1 MLKDKIIKKKLQ
13 KTLKST
19 QIAIKLL
26 RDKVKINTNWR
37 TQLNFEKATQIPRL
51 EEREKKR
58 KKKVHHLLTAVFSN
72 TQTALINFAVIRH
85 VGRHNDCFF
94 FKAACTAQW
103 KWTTSKHQSIYIFLI
118 ILMFLKL
125 PNSH

>member
-37 TQLNFEKATQIPRL
+37 TQLNFEKATEIPRL

-58 KKKVHHLLTAVFSN
+58 KKKFT
-72 TQTALINFAVIRH
+72 
-85 VGRHNDCFF
+85 
-94 FKAACTAQW
+94 
-103 KWTTSKHQSIYIFLI
+103 IF
-118 ILMFLKL
+118 
-125 PNSH
+125 